1 MDDSDEPKESC
12 GIFGLYGVPG
22 AANLI
27 YQGLFSLQHRG
38 QEGAGIVVSDGAKV
52 RSLKGIGLLN
62 DVVTKGSL
70 DPLVGSIGI
79 GHVRYSTTGSSRIQN
94 VQPLVAECVDGL
106 WAVAHNGNLVNA
118 GNLRK
123 MYQEAGSIFQTS
135 TDSEV
140 LIHLLADPLFRN
152 RPKRVSRA
160 LAELKGSFSFLLMT
174 PHSVMAARDP
184 WGFRPLAIGRLGEGW
199 IFASETCAIAQVGGT
214 YVRDVQPGEVVIVDE
229 TGMRAHSF
237 CEACTRRAQCV
248 FELVYFAR
256 PDSRVFGCSV
266 HDVRLQY
273 GKRLAEE
280 HPVDADVVIA
290 VPDSGN
296 SAALGYSRG
305 SGIPLDYGFIRNH
318 YVGRTF
324 IMPEAGQRGA
334 SVDLKL
340 AVLTEVVRGKRVIVV
355 DDSIVRGTTAK
366 RRVDMLKAA
375 GAKEV
380 HMRISCPPTVNP
392 CFFGIDFPTREELIA
407 GHKSVEEIRAYLGAT
422 SLGYLSVEG
431 LLSPFPNPADF
442 CTACFTG
449 DYPIAVDA
457 GSGKKALERE

>member
-1 MDDSDEPKESC
+1 MECDEPKESC
-12 GIFGLYGVPG
+12 GIFGIYGKTG
-22 AANLI
+22 AASLI

-38 QEGAGIVVSDGAKV
+38 QEGAGIVVSDGEKV

-70 DPLVGSIGI
+70 EPLAGSLGI

-118 GNLRK
+118 ATLRR

-160 LAELKGSFSFLLMT
+160 LAELKGAFSFLLMT
-174 PHSVMAARDP
+174 PKSVMAARDP
-184 WGFRPLAIGRLGEGW
+184 WGFRPLAIGRLGDAW

-214 YVRDVQPGEVVIVDE
+214 YLRDVQPGEVVIVDE
-229 TGMRAHSF
+229 TGMRAHSY
-237 CEACTRRAQCV
+237 CEACPRRAQCV

-256 PDSRVFGCSV
+256 PDSMVFGCSV
-266 HDVRLQY
+266 HEVRLQY
-273 GKRLAEE
+273 GQRLAQE
-280 HPVDADVVIA
+280 HPVEADVVIA

-324 IMPEAGQRGA
+324 IMPEAGQRGE

-340 AVLTEVVRGKRVIVV
+340 AVLTEVVRGKRVVVV

-380 HMRISCPPTVNP
+380 HMRISCPPTANP

-407 GHKSVEEIRAYLGAT
+407 GHKSVEEIRQFLGAS
-422 SLGYLSVEG
+422 SLGYLSIEG
-431 LLSPFPNPADF
+431 LLSPFKNPADF

-449 DYPIAVDA
+449 DYPIASDLA
-457 GSGKKALERE
+457 SGKKSLERD

>member
-1 MDDSDEPKESC
+1 MESDEPKESC
-12 GIFGLYGVPG
+12 GIFGLYGHPR

-38 QEGAGIVVSDGAKV
+38 QEGAGIVVSDGKKV
-52 RSLKGIGLLN
+52 RSVKGIGLLN
-62 DVVTKGSL
+62 EVMTKGSL
-70 DPLVGSIGI
+70 DPLVGSLGI

-118 GNLRK
+118 ENLRR

-160 LAELKGSFSFLLMT
+160 LSELRGAFSFLLMT

-184 WGFRPLAIGRLGEGW
+184 WGFRPLAIGRLGEAW
-199 IFASETCAIAQVGGT
+199 LFASETCAIAQVGGT
-214 YVRDVQPGEVVIVDE
+214 YLRDVQPGEVVIVDE
-229 TGMRAHSF
+229 TGMRAHAF
-237 CEACTRRAQCV
+237 CEACPRRSQCV

-273 GKRLAEE
+273 GKQLAKE
-280 HPVDADVVIA
+280 HPVAADVVIA

-324 IMPEAGQRGA
+324 IMPEAGQRGE

-431 LLSPFPNPADF
+431 LLSPFSNPADF

-449 DYPIAVDA
+449 DYPIPGEAS
-457 GSGKKALERE
+457 SGKKALERD